1 MEKEKTAVEW
11 LKNNFETNET
21 EIISKNIEV
30 WFKIAKEMEKQMLCD
45 LVEQLK
51 DYTHQSKSILGHED
65 YEFYMLHTEVKN
77 GWFIIYTND
86 VKSCRGQ
93 ICSSNP
99 QMRRRRIIKI
109 VDWDKNAKLQKI
121 NVFPE
126 MIKEDNDLD
135 KSKGQHYLIKEEYIL
150 ATTTIQE
157 ILID

>member
-1 MEKEKTAVEW
+1 MGTAIDWLVEE
-11 LKNNFETNET
+11 LKSRSIDLNKWNSDLVEQ
-21 EIISKNIEV
+21 
-30 WFKIAKEMEKQMLCD
+30 AKEMEKQMLCD